1 MSLPTHCRIV
11 GTSRLVRLALFAVGA
26 VVAAVA
32 AAAPASAHNV
42 LVSTNPVDHRHVGRT
57 PAAVVLTFNEP
68 ALAMGTQ
75 LVITGP
81 SGAVQQGPP
90 QLVDNTVSQAV
101 GRGTPAGEYI
111 VAWRV
116 TSADGHPIAGT
127 FSFTADRAGGGLPGT
142 ASPSPVST
150 EPSQTGTSTRPWWV
164 AGLFAVALVGV
175 LGLVR
180 WRRGRGD
187 RRVGDT

>member
-1 MSLPTHCRIV
+1 MSQPPHCRIV
-11 GTSRLVRLALFAVGA
+11 PTSRLVRLALVAVGA

-42 LVSTNPVDHRHVGRT
+42 LVSTNPVDHQHVGRA
-57 PAAVVLTFNEP
+57 PAAVVLTFDEP
-68 ALAMGTQ
+68 ALAMGTR

-101 GRGTPAGEYI
+101 GGGTPAGEYT
-111 VAWRV
+111 VAWRA
-116 TSADGHPIAGT
+116 TSADGHPITGT
-127 FSFTADRAGGGLPGT
+127 FSFTADRAGGASPGT

-150 EPSQTGTSTRPWWV
+150 EPSQTGTSARPWWV
-164 AGLFAVALVGV
+164 AGLLAVGLFGV
-175 LGLVR
+175 FSVIR
-180 WRRGRGD
+180 WRRGRGA